1 MESITPFFVVLV
13 LIFIGILV
21 AIFTLIRLIILWY
34 YKIDVRVAQ
43 GDKVLSECK
52 QLLEE
57 QKKTNT
63 FLKQQIELLSEM
75 VNKSKDVI
83 TE

>member
-1 MESITPFFVVLV
+1 MESITPF
-13 LIFIGILV
+13 LIFIGIPI
-21 AIFTLIRLIILWY
+21 AIFMLGRLIVLWY
-34 YKIDVRVAQ
+34 FKIDVRVAQ
-43 GDKVLSECK
+43 GDKVLSQCN

-75 VNKSKDVI
+75 VNKSKDVV